1 MGHSRSSLK
10 CPTSPP
16 LYPCLS
22 FKPKYWANL
31 SLFQW
36 RIHGRG
42 PGGPPPLF
50 LDQTKAVRSEKNFLV
65 NAPPPPPPS
74 YLKVWIRYRILLFS
88 LPFYILYTSCYCTDP
103 GLQLWHPAP
112 LNSLSL
118 WTCCHLIF
126 WQFKSRFHI
135 NQNPW
140 DDPGNIAN
148 NNNDFAKFWG
158 VNKVHL
164 VYVKMVNSPYQEP
177 ITRLLPLCVFTSNDQ
192 ISLPSLILKL

>member
-50 LDQTKAVRSEKNFLV
+50 LDQTKAVRSEKNFLE
-65 NAPPPPPPS
+65 NAPPPPPIS
-74 YLKVWIRYRILLFS
+74 RSGSGTVFFCLVCRFI
-88 LPFYILYTSCYCTDP
+88 FYIQVVIVLIQVYNCDIRHHSIVYRC
-103 GLQLWHPAP
+103 GLAA
-112 LNSLSL
+112 
-118 WTCCHLIF
+118 I
-126 WQFKSRFHI
+126 
-135 NQNPW
+135 
-140 DDPGNIAN
+140 
-148 NNNDFAKFWG
+148 
-158 VNKVHL
+158 
-164 VYVKMVNSPYQEP
+164 
-177 ITRLLPLCVFTSNDQ
+177 
-192 ISLPSLILKL
+192 

>member
-1 MGHSRSSLK
+1 MFEKIFFRDPPSPLSKGLEDCPSPLISRSGSG
-10 CPTSPP
+10 TVFF
-16 LYPCLS
+16 CLVV
-22 FKPKYWANL
+22 YCL
-31 SLFQW
+31 
-36 RIHGRG
+36 
-42 PGGPPPLF
+42 
-50 LDQTKAVRSEKNFLV
+50 AVR
-65 NAPPPPPPS
+65 
-74 YLKVWIRYRILLFS
+74 IS

-177 ITRLLPLCVFTSNDQ
+177 ITRLLPLCVFTSNEQ
-192 ISLPSLILKL
+192 ISLLSLILKLQVATFGIKEFPR

>member
-22 FKPKYWANL
+22 FKPKCWANL

-36 RIHGRG
+36 RIQGRG
-42 PGGPPPLF
+42 PVGPPPLF
-50 LDQTKAVRSEKNFLV
+50 LDQTKAVRSEKNFLDF
-65 NAPPPPPPS
+65 
-74 YLKVWIRYRILLFS
+74 WIF
-88 LPFYILYTSCYCTDP
+88 
-103 GLQLWHPAP
+103 G
-112 LNSLSL
+112 
-118 WTCCHLIF
+118 
-126 WQFKSRFHI
+126 FHI

-177 ITRLLPLCVFTSNDQ
+177 ITRLLPLCVFTSNEQ
-192 ISLPSLILKL
+192 ISFPSHILKL